1 MQIEELKYENDFNQR
16 LNNQDIKK
24 EIKDYEAE
32 IIRLNKIINDNDEE
46 LTQIRKKLDNQ
57 ESEIDWSGQQIKF
70 LQQQN
75 DNSKKAQELEIAKI
89 IKHYPTILK
98 KFSY

>member
-1 MQIEELKYENDFNQR
+1 MQIKELKYENDINQR

-32 IIRLNKIINDNDEE
+32 IIRLNKIINGNDEE

-75 DNSKKAQELEIAKI
+75 DDSKKAHKWRSQKV
-89 IKHYPTILK
+89 IKHYSIILK
-98 KFSY
+98 KFSD